1 MFAPP
6 NHTPLIALPVL
17 ALDLETT
24 GLTVHSDRVIQ
35 MAAIAMHSD
44 KLLDSPRL
52 DELVKPGIPIP
63 AESSAIHG
71 IVDADVAAAPGF
83 AEIAE
88 KLKPLVSG
96 RVVVGHNIGFDM
108 AILRHEFAR
117 NGLVWHEPMVID
129 IGQLLGALRPS
140 LPDLGLETVTSFL
153 GVKIEH
159 RHSAM
164 GDCLAAA
171 QAWAQLIP
179 LLRDKD
185 IRTLGEVLSL
195 ANQRQDLILR
205 QAQAGWFSAPGEL
218 VKTTPLPST
227 PRIDS
232 YVYEKRLGDL
242 MHSPPLM
249 VSHDATPR
257 VAAQTMLEK
266 RIGALLVGQANSEPE
281 GIVTEKDLLRAAAQ
295 ADADLDNTPL
305 VSIMTSPVECMPADE
320 MLYRALARMDRLG
333 IRHLCVTDEKGI
345 PVGMVSQ
352 RDLLQHRARGPDM
365 LSDALEAAQDTPG
378 LAAAFAQVTS
388 VATRLVS
395 EGMDGVNVARVI
407 SSELQALTARAAQLC
422 MAQME
427 AEGKDPPPADWCIL
441 VLGSG
446 GRGES
451 LLSADQD
458 NALIHTGSAKDDAWF
473 AQFGSL
479 LADMLDASGVPRCT
493 GDVMVSAAQ
502 WRGTVTDW
510 NRRVD
515 DWLRRA
521 RPADIL
527 NVDIFFDLVP
537 VAGNA
542 ELARR
547 LHRQATQVA
556 SRTLP
561 FIGLLAQSV
570 QSLAPRFSLFGR
582 ITQEDGRIN
591 LKRDGLL
598 PLVSLARTLALRI
611 GSESRAT
618 PERLRDASAA
628 GRIAEGDAQRLID
641 LHMKLLTHVLH
652 QQLADLEE
660 GIPPGS
666 GIEVRQLS
674 RKQYSE
680 LMGGLKHLDTMVGEI
695 RSLISG

>member
-1 MFAPP
+1 MFTPP

-24 GLTVHSDRVIQ
+24 GLTVHSDRIIQ
-35 MAAIAMHSD
+35 MAAIAMHCD

-52 DELVKPGIPIP
+52 DELINPGIAIP
-63 AESSAIHG
+63 AESSNIHG
-71 IVDADVAAAPGF
+71 IVDADVKSAPDF
-83 AEIAE
+83 AQIAD
-88 KLKPLVSG
+88 KLKPLLSG
-96 RVVVGHNIGFDM
+96 RVVVGHNIGFDI
-108 AILRHEFAR
+108 AILRHEYAR
-117 NGLVWHEPMVID
+117 AGLVWHEPTVID

-140 LPDLGLETVTSFL
+140 LPDLGLETVTSYL

-171 QAWAQLIP
+171 EAWARLVP
-179 LLRDKD
+179 LLRDND
-185 IRTLGEVLSL
+185 IRTLGEALSL
-195 ANQRQDLILR
+195 ANRRQDLVLR
-205 QAQAGWFSAPGEL
+205 QAQAGWHSVPGEL
-218 VKTTPLPST
+218 LKTSAFTPT

-242 MHSPPLM
+242 MHSPPVM
-249 VSHDATPR
+249 VSPDVTPR
-257 VAAQTMLEK
+257 HAAQIMLEH
-266 RIGALLVGQANSEPE
+266 RVGALLIGQPDREPE
-281 GIVTEKDLLRAAAQ
+281 GIVTEKDLLRATAQ
-295 ADADLDNTPL
+295 ANADLDNTTL
-305 VSIMTSPVECMPADE
+305 ISIMTSPVESMSADE

-333 IRHLCVTDEKGI
+333 IRHLCVIDDKGM

-352 RDLLQHRARGPDM
+352 RDLLQHRARSPDM
-365 LSDALEAAQDTPG
+365 LSDALEAAQDISS

-388 VATRLVS
+388 VSRRLVS
-395 EGMDGVNVARVI
+395 EGLDGVEIARVI

-427 AEGKDPPPADWCIL
+427 LDGKGAPPADWCIL

-458 NALIHTGSAKDDAWF
+458 NALIHAGSADDDAWF
-473 AQFGSL
+473 AQFGTL
-479 LADMLDASGVPRCT
+479 LANMLDEAGVPHCQ
-493 GDVMVSAAQ
+493 GGVMVSSTQ
-502 WRGTVTDW
+502 WRGTVADW
-510 NRRVD
+510 NRRVE

-521 RPADIL
+521 RPEDIL

-537 VAGNA
+537 VAGNT

-582 ITQEDGRIN
+582 IRQDENRIN

-598 PLVSLARTLALRI
+598 PLVSLARTLALRT

-641 LHMKLLTHVLH
+641 LHKKLLTLVLH

-666 GIEVRQLS
+666 GVEVKQLN
-674 RKQYSE
+674 RKKYNE
-680 LMGGLKHLDTMVGEI
+680 LMAGLKHLDTMVGEM
-695 RSLISG
+695 RSLIAG